1 MSSQPCFR
9 HIWTTTATLPMV
21 ASGGDVV
28 ALWLLLTFHSSFQVS
43 SLTVVIVFIIARLVR
58 ECLRSSR
65 SGEKKNFGE
74 KKIDSKHVNL
84 KLPPSAIQQAGDEE
98 RRGRL
103 QGAAR
108 RFRLQGAARRF
119 RLQRWF
125 VLKLSREGD
134 EEERRSRPS
143 FTVALSRSRDG
154 SSIRG

>member
-1 MSSQPCFR
+1 MSIPNILKKAEWTVCSIHTSKKQKKSQQI
-9 HIWTTTATLPMV
+9 HTKEEESI
-21 ASGGDVV
+21 D
-28 ALWLLLTFHSSFQVS
+28 
-43 SLTVVIVFIIARLVR
+43 
-58 ECLRSSR
+58 SSR